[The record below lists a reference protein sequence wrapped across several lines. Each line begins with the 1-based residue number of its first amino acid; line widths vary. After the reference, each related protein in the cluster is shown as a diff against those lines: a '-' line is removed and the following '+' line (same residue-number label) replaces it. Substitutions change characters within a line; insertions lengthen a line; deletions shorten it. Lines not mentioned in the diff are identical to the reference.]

1 MIHGFSLA
9 LIVGIVIGTLSSIFV
24 AAPMLLWFKFSVE
37 KYRAMEAEK
46 SRVKREKDKQR
57 AMFEKG
63 TI

>member
-24 AAPMLLWFKFSVE
+24 AAPMLLWFKFGVE

-46 SRVKREKDKQR
+46 ARVQREKDKQR

>member
-1 MIHGFSLA
+1 
-9 LIVGIVIGTLSSIFV
+9 
-24 AAPMLLWFKFSVE
+24 VE

-46 SRVKREKDKQR
+46 ARVQREKDKQR